1 MFVSAILAAGG
12 RGTRLGS
19 DIPKQLLTL
28 GGRTILQRSFDLV
41 ESHERIDEIVV
52 ALPRDLAASP
62 PPYLI
67 SGRKPVRI
75 VDGGFR
81 RQDSVANAFARVSPG
96 ASVIVVHD
104 AARPFATAGLFSRV
118 IDAAAKGGA
127 AIAALPASDTVK
139 EATAAPGMRIVART
153 IARESIYLAQTPQ
166 AFSRQVL
173 EEAIELGRQ
182 ALGTAT
188 DEASLAEQAGHSIR
202 LVDGEDAN
210 IKITTPQDLTFSRAL
225 AGIGELGLGVSGIPR
240 IGTGYDLHRLELGR
254 QLVMGGVTIPHETGL
269 AGHSDADVLCHAVTD
284 AILGAAAA
292 GDIGQHFPDTD
303 VKWKDANSIELLKGA
318 AAIVRA
324 AGYVV
329 ANIDATII
337 AERPKIAP
345 HVPQMRANLAQAIG
359 INISA
364 VSVKGKTNECVDAL
378 GRNEAIAVH
387 AVALLALSSQP
398 WLSA

>member
-19 DIPKQLLTL
+19 DIPKQLLTV
-28 GGRTILQRSFDLV
+28 GDRTILQRSFDLV

-81 RQDSVANAFARVSPG
+81 RQDSVANAFAHVSPN
-96 ASVIVVHD
+96 ASVVVIHD
-104 AARPFATAGLFSRV
+104 AARPFATADLFSRV

-127 AIAALPASDTVK
+127 AIAAVPASDTVK

-202 LVDGEDAN
+202 LVDGEDGN
-210 IKITTPQDLTFSRAL
+210 IKITTAQDLKFSKAL
-225 AGIGELGLGVSGIPR
+225 TGIGELGLGIRGIPR
-240 IGTGYDLHRLELGR
+240 IGTGYDLHRLEPGR
-254 QLVMGGVTIPHETGL
+254 PLVIGGVTIPHETGL

-324 AGYVV
+324 AGYAVV
-329 ANIDATII
+329 N
-337 AERPKIAP
+337 
-345 HVPQMRANLAQAIG
+345 
-359 INISA
+359 
-364 VSVKGKTNECVDAL
+364 VDADDHRRTAKDRAARSPDAREPRA
-378 GRNEAIAVH
+378 GTRCRHIGCRREG
-387 AVALLALSSQP
+387 
-398 WLSA
+398 